1 MGDGD
6 SMGCWDVGW
15 CVFVMESMRQI
26 WHVRE
31 PIWYRACGVWCI
43 GYGMEHPPLSADAPL
58 HPPPTPSC
66 LVWTPLNT
74 GRMKWRMDPASCIP
88 HPASCILSPT
98 HQPIDTPSHSSP
110 TSIFGIPI
118 EGSVHENRT
127 LNALE
132 QF

>member
-1 MGDGD
+1 MWDVGWGFNG
-6 SMGCWDVGW
+6 MWDVGW
-15 CVFVMESMRQI
+15 CVFVMESMRHI

-43 GYGMEHPPLSADAPL
+43 GYGIEHPPLSADAPL

-88 HPASCILSPT
+88 HPTSFHLLTNKSTPPPIHRPLPHLASPLKV
-98 HQPIDTPSHSSP
+98 PSMK
-110 TSIFGIPI
+110 I
-118 EGSVHENRT
+118 E
-127 LNALE
+127 L
-132 QF
+132 

>member
-1 MGDGD
+1 MGDGGWGFNG
-6 SMGCWDVGW
+6 MWDVGW

-88 HPASCILSPT
+88 HPASCHLLTNPSTPPPIHRPLPYLASPLKV
-98 HQPIDTPSHSSP
+98 PSMK
-110 TSIFGIPI
+110 I
-118 EGSVHENRT
+118 E
-127 LNALE
+127 L
-132 QF
+132 